1 MERSG
6 VEMRGETLLLLSD
19 GLGGILGPGRNEGP
33 GHPIPHQPQ
42 LGESLILLGAL
53 SPPCKNA
60 EVMPKAAAH
69 QNEGSLRSATS
80 TATFAKTLW
89 SL

>member
-1 MERSG
+1 M
-6 VEMRGETLLLLSD
+6 EMRGEMLLSLSD
-19 GLGGILGPGRNEGP
+19 ALDGILGPGRNEGP
-33 GHPIPHQPQ
+33 GHPIPHQ
-42 LGESLILLGAL
+42 SLVLLEAL

-60 EVMPKAAAH
+60 EVMPKAAAR
-69 QNEGSLRSATS
+69 QSEGSLRSATS